1 MYGLTNRL
9 GTIWIFDDSKIIN
22 SIYKVDE
29 NIKGY
34 FNNKYYPST
43 IKILFNENPIIN
55 KELQNILWKDR
66 VTYIDDNS
74 KLKVTLWD
82 KTIDNIFVHN
92 DTQCSDIK
100 VVKFNKEWY
109 NGNTGVNKINIW
121 RFNDIKD
128 YAKTPNF
135 LANEISI
142 KDNALHT
149 NLKWYN
155 RNEIVSQFVYVIMT
169 FNNTSNNYEYELQ
182 EADAQWIVDNRNN

>member
-34 FNNKYYPST
+34 FNDKYYPST

-92 DTQCSDIK
+92 DTQCSNIK

-109 NGNTGVNKINIW
+109 LSLIH
-121 RFNDIKD
+121 
-128 YAKTPNF
+128 
-135 LANEISI
+135 ISEP
-142 KDNALHT
+142 T
-149 NLKWYN
+149 
-155 RNEIVSQFVYVIMT
+155 RRS
-169 FNNTSNNYEYELQ
+169 
-182 EADAQWIVDNRNN
+182 

>member
-1 MYGLTNRL
+1 MNFKEIVNEIRNAVDTMEKARNEEQLEKAKKNKKGKL
-9 GTIWIFDDSKIIN
+9 GDLSTKNFQFKLDKNIN
-22 SIYKVDE
+22 A
-29 NIKGY
+29 
-34 FNNKYYPST
+34 
-43 IKILFNENPIIN
+43 
-55 KELQNILWKDR
+55 
-66 VTYIDDNS
+66 YIDDNS

-128 YAKTPNF
+128 YVKTPNF

-182 EADAQWIVDNRNN
+182 EYYAQWIVDNRNN

>member
-34 FNNKYYPST
+34 FNDKYYPST

-74 KLKVTLWD
+74 KLK
-82 KTIDNIFVHN
+82 
-92 DTQCSDIK
+92 
-100 VVKFNKEWY
+100 WY